1 MIIKTINHPRT
12 GKAGVL
18 GVSYRALYRV
28 WRPQRFEDLVGQEHV
43 TKTLMNALKEQ
54 HLSHAYL
61 FHGPRGTG
69 KTSAAKILA
78 KAVNCVHGPAPEPC
92 NGCEACRR
100 ITEGA
105 IMDVVEIDAASN
117 RGVDEIRDL
126 RDKVKFAPTEVR
138 YKVYIIDE
146 VHMLTTEA
154 FNALLKTLEEPP
166 PHVIFILAT
175 TEPHKLPPTII
186 SRCQRFSF
194 RRFSFEQI
202 VSRMKLICESM
213 GIQYEEGALLA
224 IARAADGGMR
234 DALSLLDQVLAF
246 SGEHLDEQA
255 VIQVTGA
262 APKEVMF
269 RILEDLVQE
278 NAASAIQ
285 CLEEAIASG
294 MEPEKLIQDLIHTCR
309 DLLLF
314 LTAPDLDEI
323 SRLAADQDVAKLAK
337 RLGSDRLTEMM
348 DLLVHYQQQ
357 MKWVAHPRILL
368 EMAFVR
374 LSRCKKREEMV
385 ETPAVKKL
393 EERIKQL
400 EGMVE
405 RLKTIPPEQT
415 QILSRERGDLKEAA
429 SKSHSPADAVPL
441 SGNWAEQLSHQAL
454 AQIKRVWP
462 DLLHR
467 VKKEKITVHAWLI
480 DGEPVGATRDTV
492 ILAFKSKIH
501 REATEKES
509 NKALIESI
517 LSQMMGVAYRIKA
530 VMQADWEEFKANV
543 KMVPEGEQTSGAEIP
558 QDDDV
563 VQKAIALFGK
573 DVVKIIKS

>member
-1 MIIKTINHPRT
+1 M

-43 TKTLMNALKEQ
+43 TKTLMNALREQ

-78 KAVNCVHGPAPEPC
+78 KAVNCEHGPAPEPC
-92 NGCEACRR
+92 NECEACRR

-202 VSRMKLICESM
+202 VSRMKFICESM
-213 GIQYEEGALLA
+213 GIPYENGALLA

-246 SGEHLDEQA
+246 SGERLDEQA

-262 APKEVMF
+262 APKEIMF
-269 RILEDLVQE
+269 RILEDLEQE
-278 NAASAIQ
+278 NPASALKR
-285 CLEEAIASG
+285 LEEAIASG

-309 DLLLF
+309 DMLLY

-323 SRLAADQDVAKLAK
+323 SYFAADPHASDLAK
-337 RLGSDRLTEMM
+337 RLGSDRISEMM
-348 DLLVHYQQQ
+348 DQLIHYQQQ
-357 MKWVAHPRILL
+357 IKWVAHPRILL

-374 LSRCKKREEMV
+374 LSARRKKQELAEV
-385 ETPAVKKL
+385 PAVEKL
-393 EERIKQL
+393 EQRMKQL
-400 EGMVE
+400 EAMLE
-405 RLKTIPPEQT
+405 RLKNAPPEPVPKGNRESGKGADAGEK
-415 QILSRERGDLKEAA
+415 SRSQAA
-429 SKSHSPADAVPL
+429 SVPL
-441 SGNWAEQLSHQAL
+441 GGNWAEQLSDASF
-454 AQIKRVWP
+454 AQIKKVWP
-462 DLLHR
+462 ELLHR

-480 DGEPVGATRDTV
+480 NGDPVAATRDTV

-501 REATEKES
+501 REAIEKES
-509 NKALIESI
+509 NRELIETI
-517 LSQMMGVAYRIKA
+517 LSQMTGTAYRLKP
-530 VMQADWEEFKANV
+530 VMLADWKAMKAHV
-543 KMVPEGEQTSGAEIP
+543 KNAPEGEQASALEVP
-558 QDDDV
+558 QDEDV
-563 VQKAIALFGK
+563 VRKAIALFGE
-573 DVVKIIKS
+573 DVVKIIK